1 MKDGNEGCG
10 DICGSIGTL
19 PAKRQPLEHEGGH
32 DRRVAGILVEV
43 VQDNSTRI
51 FSSAKADAH
60 ELKGL
65 GGGMRRERNCVDRL
79 KKNVNKTQRA
89 RGFETT
95 FGSSCRQE
103 LTQRYWPRI

>member
-1 MKDGNEGCG
+1 MKDENEGCG

-32 DRRVAGILVEV
+32 DIRVAGIFVEV

-65 GGGMRRERNCVDRL
+65 GGGHAVREKLCRQI
-79 KKNVNKTQRA
+79 KKKRQQNAARA
-89 RGFETT
+89 RV
-95 FGSSCRQE
+95 
-103 LTQRYWPRI
+103 